1 MRKFYTLL
9 FAATFFLGKAQNADL
24 TFDQTWVPGTIYT
37 AVEPVGWISSN
48 IVTAP
53 LVTFPLANTNAST
66 VTQST
71 SLFVSSPNSAKIITK
86 KVAPGLLSSFGFND
100 TTGFAI
106 TGKLIGLSSISFGYS
121 YAVKSAQLD
130 FQYNYQ
136 PTSSTDRGLVS
147 VIFLKRNGA
156 TRDTIATGYTTLT
169 ASPSTTAFQTGTVVM
184 NYKNVSGAAPDTAII
199 GAASSIGS
207 IKNLLGS
214 LSIVAPP
221 ASLNSA
227 LYLDDLSFS
236 GIVSGIKTISEEKML
251 NVNFNNNAE
260 TLDVSVSNNYVGYT
274 KIKIYDVT
282 GKMIASK
289 NITTNAHKLD
299 VKELQTGLY
308 LYSVTDKSDKNLK
321 SGKIVIS
328 K

>member
-1 MRKFYTLL
+1 MKRIYTLL
-9 FAATFFLGKAQNADL
+9 FVATIFLGKAQNADL

-37 AVEPVGWISSN
+37 ALEPVGWISSN
-48 IVTAP
+48 VVTAP
-53 LVTFPLANTNAST
+53 LVTFPLANTNATT

-71 SLFVSSPNSAKIITK
+71 SLFLSSPNAAKIITK
-86 KVAPGLLSSFGFND
+86 KVAPGILSSFGFND

-106 TGKLIGLSSISFGYS
+106 TGKLIGLSSISFGYT
-121 YAVKSAQLD
+121 YGVKSAQLD

-136 PTSSTDRGLVS
+136 PTSINDRGLVS

-156 TRDTIATGYTTLT
+156 QRDTIATGYTILA
-169 ASPSTTAFQTGTVVM
+169 ASPSTTAFQTGTVLM
-184 NYKNVSGAAPDTAII
+184 NYKNAGGPAPDTAII

-214 LSIVAPP
+214 LSIVAPA
-221 ASLNSA
+221 ASINST

-236 GIVSGIKTISEEKML
+236 GIVSGVKTIAEEKSL
-251 NVNFNNNAE
+251 SVNFNNNSE
-260 TLDVSVSNNYVGYT
+260 TLDVNVSSNYVGYT

-289 NITTNAHKLD
+289 NITTNANKLD

-308 LYSVTDKSDKNLK
+308 LYSVTDKSDRNLK